1 LTKLRKISIIFFEKK
16 FEETRMDAINNF
28 KNMKIAIVGLGVI
41 GGSYG
46 LGLKKLGCT
55 EVFGIDTD
63 LDTLKKAK
71 EMGIIKDGSTNG
83 KDILGDIDL
92 IILAI
97 YPKLVVNFIREN
109 INNFKKNIIITDVTG
124 IKMPIVNDV
133 EIILKD
139 ADDADFIFGHPMAGR
154 EKKGIDFASD
164 EVFWGANYIIT
175 PRARNKPQNIKII
188 EDLAYSLGFKRVN
201 KISPQCHDE
210 MIGYTSQLTH
220 ALAVALINSD
230 IEGRDT
236 GKFIGDSFRDLTRIA
251 KINENLW
258 SELFLQN
265 KENLLYS
272 IKKFEEEL
280 DKIKSALK
288 RNDDDQ
294 LKELFKQSTLGREK
308 LDK

>member
-1 LTKLRKISIIFFEKK
+1 MDKINSINNS
-16 FEETRMDAINNF
+16 NNF

-46 LGLKKLGCT
+46 LGLKKIKCS
-55 EVFGIDTD
+55 EVFGVDIDTD
-63 LDTLKKAK
+63 TIKKAK
-71 EMGIIKDGSTNG
+71 EMGIIKDGATNG
-83 KDILGDIDL
+83 KEILGDIDL

-97 YPKLVVNFIREN
+97 YPKLVVNFIKDN
-109 INNFKKNIIITDVTG
+109 IDNFKKNVIITDVTG
-124 IKMPIVNDV
+124 IKMPIIKDV
-133 EIILKD
+133 EILLKD
-139 ADDADFIFGHPMAGR
+139 LGDIDFIFGHPMAGR

-164 EVFWGANYIIT
+164 EVFKGANYIIT
-175 PRARNKPQNIKII
+175 PTARNKLQNIKII

-201 KISPQCHDE
+201 KISPEFHDE

-251 KINENLW
+251 KINEDLW
-258 SELFLQN
+258 SELFLEN

-280 DKIKSALK
+280 NKIKSSLEK
-288 RNDDDQ
+288 NDDGQ
-294 LKELFKQSTLGREK
+294 LKELFKQSTVGRERLEK
-308 LDK
+308 N